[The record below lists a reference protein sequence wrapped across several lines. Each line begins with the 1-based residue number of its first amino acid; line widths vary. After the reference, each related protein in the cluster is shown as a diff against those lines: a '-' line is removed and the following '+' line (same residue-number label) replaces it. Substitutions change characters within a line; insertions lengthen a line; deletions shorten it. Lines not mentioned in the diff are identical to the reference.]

1 MTVQEIGTFTTNTV
15 KDSQVP
21 LEFPC
26 AGLWAQGQ
34 LRAIKLLSVKKQGLL
49 RADYDALVD
58 DFSTRAAR
66 IAAAYARF
74 YLELEPGC
82 NPELKGRFY
91 WMGLAAFASKQVM
104 CGLDFIK
111 SAPTIFSNPALSTPG
126 VALSI
131 PKNSLGKGN
140 FWLFQDIYVWH
151 WFYANYPDSFD
162 ACSVDRNVSTY
173 PDVARMALNELPW
186 AEETLPVINN
196 FGVTEF
202 ITKGFAAIAA
212 TEKELKASRRRMH
225 QMNSLVAIA
234 DHEQRKILQP
244 LIYEEVIFRGV
255 LDVQEKMEFVPWLP
269 KRLAAFSTAC
279 DVEDERLK
287 VQMTEGHLYD
297 ENDRMKFI
305 GNIAKKYHGLM
316 ETKADYME
324 QEIFSIAMWANN
336 A

>member
-15 KDSQVP
+15 KDSQVL

-82 NPELKGRFY
+82 DPELKGRFY

-131 PKNSLGKGN
+131 PKNRWARVTSGC
-140 FWLFQDIYVWH
+140 FRI
-151 WFYANYPDSFD
+151 
-162 ACSVDRNVSTY
+162 STSGTGFM
-173 PDVARMALNELPW
+173 PTTQTRSM
-186 AEETLPVINN
+186 PV
-196 FGVTEF
+196 
-202 ITKGFAAIAA
+202 
-212 TEKELKASRRRMH
+212 
-225 QMNSLVAIA
+225 Q
-234 DHEQRKILQP
+234 
-244 LIYEEVIFRGV
+244 
-255 LDVQEKMEFVPWLP
+255 
-269 KRLAAFSTAC
+269 
-279 DVEDERLK
+279 
-287 VQMTEGHLYD
+287 
-297 ENDRMKFI
+297 
-305 GNIAKKYHGLM
+305 
-316 ETKADYME
+316 
-324 QEIFSIAMWANN
+324 
-336 A
+336 